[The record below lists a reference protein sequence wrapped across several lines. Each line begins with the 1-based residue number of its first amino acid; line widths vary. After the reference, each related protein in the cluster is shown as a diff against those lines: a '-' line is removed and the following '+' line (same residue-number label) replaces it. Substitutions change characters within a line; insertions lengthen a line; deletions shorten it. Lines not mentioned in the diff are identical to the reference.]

1 MPPVVPQL
9 SSVTSESLQA
19 QVRSL
24 LPSQDGFGADLAAS
38 NVIQPVIDLTS
49 AAEGSTVRS
58 DLQTAF
64 AFGSITAF
72 NVNNGTVVIA
82 NTPGFYRV
90 LFNYTAEGASS
101 SISATIE
108 LSDGVSTKELWKST
122 LVGATGLDVA
132 VSETLDF
139 VVFLAAGESISAIS
153 SSTRVF
159 IRGSSRQ
166 IANVNGEL
174 VNPSGFSPQ

>member
-49 AAEGSTVRS
+49 AAEGSNVRA

-72 NVNNGTVVIA
+72 NVLNGTTVIA
-82 NTPGFYRV
+82 NSPGFYRV
-90 LFNYTAEGASS
+90 LFNYTAEGASTNQ
-101 SISATIE
+101 SATIE
-108 LSDGVSTKELWKST
+108 LTDGATTKNLFQST

-132 VSETLDF
+132 ISETLDF

-153 SSTRVF
+153 TSNRVF

-174 VNPSGFSPQ
+174 VNPSGFNPQ

>member
-38 NVIQPVIDLTS
+38 NVIQPIIDLTS
-49 AAEGSTVRS
+49 AAEGSTVRA

-64 AFGSITAF
+64 AFGSITEFRA
-72 NVNNGTVVIA
+72 NNATDVIA
-82 NTPGFYRV
+82 NTPGFYRI
-90 LFNYTAEGASS
+90 LFTFTSEGGTTAQ
-101 SISATIE
+101 SAVIE
-108 LSDGVSTKELWKST
+108 MTDGVTTKDLWRST
-122 LVGATGLDVA
+122 LAGGTGLDVA
-132 VSETLDF
+132 TSETLDF
-139 VVFLAAGESISAIS
+139 IAFLASGETIQAVSDD
-153 SSTRVF
+153 TRVF

-166 IANVNGEL
+166 IADVNGNL